1 MQERASITLR
11 KYRYCSDDVW
21 TEEEANAAGSLIEVL
36 KRIAAQQRETMR
48 SQAGCVVD
56 LDTWLLC
63 EHEPCYDVLL
73 ITAVSE
79 LQSSHATESSC
90 ALYDGVLSRLLDSMR
105 RRLLIPAEQN
115 DADELIKRRD
125 DTGLAVDS
133 EELIGGLSVFGSTE
147 YYRYL
152 AVAKLVLR
160 RLGQVERWDNMIEED
175 VPAELG

>member
-11 KYRYCSDDVW
+11 KCRYCFDVLC
-21 TEEEANAAGSLIEVL
+21 TEEEANAAGSLIEAL

-125 DTGLAVDS
+125 DTGLVSLLWWWAW
-133 EELIGGLSVFGSTE
+133 GG
-147 YYRYL
+147 
-152 AVAKLVLR
+152 
-160 RLGQVERWDNMIEED
+160 
-175 VPAELG
+175 ELGLGCGWLGGWNVLSHDFN